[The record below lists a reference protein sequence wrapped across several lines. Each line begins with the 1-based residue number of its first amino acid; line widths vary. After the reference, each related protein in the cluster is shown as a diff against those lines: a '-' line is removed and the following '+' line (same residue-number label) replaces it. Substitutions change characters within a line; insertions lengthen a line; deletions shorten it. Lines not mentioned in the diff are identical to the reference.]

1 MDEQMWIKQILAG
14 DTLCFSRLVAKY
26 QVTAFHIAYRIL
38 DNREEAEEAVQ
49 DSFVRA
55 YRALPDFQFGSKFS
69 TWFYRIVYNTSLT
82 AQHRQSFPAGY
93 NDDAC
98 YEPVTNDETD
108 NALAVLEREDR
119 KEIIRLVL
127 QKLPQDEALLLT
139 LYYLEESSVEDIH
152 QITGL
157 TLSNIKIKLF
167 RGRKRFYEKLK
178 SIMKHEIQ
186 SII

>member
-1 MDEQMWIKQILAG
+1 VG
-14 DTLCFSRLVAKY
+14 
-26 QVTAFHIAYRIL
+26 
-38 DNREEAEEAVQ
+38 NREEAEEAVQ

-82 AQHRQSFPAGY
+82 AQCRQPATAGY
-93 NDDAC
+93 DNTVPEAVSN
-98 YEPVTNDETD
+98 EETD

-119 KEIIRLVL
+119 REIIQLVL
-127 QKLPQDEALLLT
+127 QKLPSDEALLLT

-157 TLSNIKIKLF
+157 TLSNIKVKLF

-178 SIMKHEIQ
+178 SIMKHEIH
-186 SII
+186 SIV